1 MNDLILDDLPVPTLA
16 KKRVRFL
23 AALIDYLLFLVF
35 YFIIGFQFGERYT
48 PEEGGIGFQL
58 NGFPALGCMLLW
70 FLMFP
75 VIEGL
80 KGQTVGKMLL
90 GIKVIKNDYSKS
102 SISHSIIRHL
112 FDMVDY
118 LPFFGIVGI
127 IVASNNDLKQ
137 RVGDLVAKT
146 IVVIK

>member
-1 MNDLILDDLPVPTLA
+1 
-16 KKRVRFL
+16 
-23 AALIDYLLFLVF
+23 
-35 YFIIGFQFGERYT
+35 
-48 PEEGGIGFQL
+48 
-58 NGFPALGCMLLW
+58 
-70 FLMFP
+70 MFP

-90 GIKVIKNDYSKS
+90 GIKVIKNDYAKS

-146 IVVIK
+146 IVVIN

>member
-1 MNDLILDDLPVPTLA
+1 MNDLILDDMPLPVLA

-23 AALIDYLLFLVF
+23 AALIDYLIFLVV
-35 YFIIGFQFGERYT
+35 YFMIGFSFGERYT
-48 PEEGGIGFQL
+48 PEQGGIGFQL
-58 NGFPALGCMLLW
+58 NGLPAFGCILFW

-75 VIEGL
+75 IIEGL
-80 KGQTVGKMLL
+80 NGQTLGKMLL
-90 GIKVIKNDYSKS
+90 SIKVIKNDYSKS
-102 SISHSIIRHL
+102 SISHSLVRHL
-112 FDMVDY
+112 FDVVDY

-127 IVASNNDLKQ
+127 IVASNTDLKQ